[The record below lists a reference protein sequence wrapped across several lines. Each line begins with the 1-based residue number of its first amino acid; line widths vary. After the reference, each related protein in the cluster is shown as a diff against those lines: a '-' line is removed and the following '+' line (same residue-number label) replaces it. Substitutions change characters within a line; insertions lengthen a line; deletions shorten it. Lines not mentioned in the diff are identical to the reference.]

1 MPMDKFFPYDSKP
14 ISNYDAFSPCVE
26 FHGSNNA
33 IALQLP
39 NWPLK
44 GKYCSKLTYEYDAK
58 DQ

>member
-1 MPMDKFFPYDSKP
+1 MDKFFPYDSKP